1 VPLVDPAP
9 SPAPSPRPRYQRPK
23 QSFWQRV
30 PVSVYVILL
39 GVLGYA
45 GYLAFTDYVAG
56 RCTITFLPAQ
66 GGVVPPLQLTFYPLS
81 DLLVAPSPMRPTGQR
96 QLTDTAVLT
105 VDGELVPGKAV
116 LRYAGA
122 GIGAG
127 ATVVQLGRPATVQ
140 LAPPRSLRGRAVCWR
155 PSLCLSSLPFAP
167 LAGARVLAMGGG
179 ARGVPIGEAV
189 TDADGWFELDGLDAD
204 MPSVGLRLCDDGHAI
219 DNFDV
224 PVNVPEV
231 ESPELLRQNLLI
243 TVPTRPVR
251 GQVILPPD
259 LQPKDLRLVARA
271 LPGVDAPLGAD
282 GSFSLDLLPP
292 GVQPKLLVYGL
303 PARYTHRETRG
314 VAGEEQLRIEILPA
328 TTISGWVLDRNT
340 RQPIGGA
347 DVWHGSG
354 PMGMVGTTT
363 APDGTFTIGEVPAGE
378 VRLSAQHRATVPG
391 GTEQIVRRG
400 HRDLRVEAG
409 VPRKQIIVTVE

>member
-1 VPLVDPAP
+1 MPLVDPAP
-9 SPAPSPRPRYQRPK
+9 APAPSPRPRYQRTK
-23 QSFWQRV
+23 KSYWQRV
-30 PVSVYVILL
+30 PISVYVLL
-39 GVLGYA
+39 LAVLGYA
-45 GYLAFTDYVAG
+45 GYLAFTGYVAG
-56 RCTITFLPAQ
+56 RCTIIFLPAP

-81 DLLVAPSPMRPTGQR
+81 DLLVAPSPMQPLGQR
-96 QLTDTAVLT
+96 ELTDTAALT
-105 VDGELVPGKAV
+105 VDGELVPGTAV
-116 LRYAGA
+116 LRYAGE
-122 GIGAG
+122 GVGTGNI
-127 ATVVQLGRPATVQ
+127 VVQLGKPATVQ

-155 PSLCLSSLPFAP
+155 PSLCLTSLPFQA

-189 TDADGWFELDGLDAD
+189 TDADGWFELAGLDSD
-204 MPSVGLRLCDDGHAI
+204 MASVGLRVADDGYAI

-224 PVNVPEV
+224 PVHVTEV

-251 GQVILPPD
+251 GRVILPPD

-271 LPGVDAPLGAD
+271 LPGVDAPIGAD
-282 GSFSLDLLPP
+282 GSFSLDMMPP
-292 GVQPKLLVYGL
+292 GVRPKLLVYGL
-303 PARYTHRETRG
+303 PAHYTHREVRG
-314 VAGEEQLRIEILPA
+314 AAGEEHLRIEILPA

-363 APDGTFTIGEVPAGE
+363 APDGTFTIGEVAPGE
-378 VRLSAQHRATVPG
+378 VRLSAQHRGKAPG
-391 GTEQIVRRG
+391 STEQFVRRG
-400 HRDLRVEAG
+400 HRDLIVEAG
-409 VPRKQIIVTVE
+409 VPKERIIVTVE